1 MVVWQKGTKESNM
14 NMKRY
19 KLSVF
24 LVVMTLIIPAVS
36 SAQTDDPTTVEDLLQ
51 IRIDPTGNPRIQ
63 TNLAVPNS
71 LNLGSGDP
79 QLVGPRINT
88 TLRRDLGLA
97 GYFNLLLPD
106 SYFFDQHADGMTEAT
121 VDFQN
126 WFNVGAEGLVK
137 TAFRLAGNQVRL
149 DFRLFNVTTDS
160 EIQLDFEPVT
170 VGVSDVEDQVHEFA
184 NQILQ
189 YYSGYPGPFGSTI
202 ALVGRGQDG
211 SREIYG
217 MTVGGDG
224 IWAVTQNRSINI
236 QPRWAG
242 NQIVFT
248 TYINGNPDLAITT
261 PDDEL
266 TILSEREG
274 LNMGGDLSPAGDVMA
289 VSLSHQDDNSEIYL
303 ISPEDGS
310 MVSRL
315 TENRAEDISPV
326 WSSGGGRLAFVSDRS
341 GGPQIYIM
349 EPDGTD
355 QHRVTFAGQYNT
367 TPDWSPD
374 GTLIAFTGRDSRNRF
389 DIFTVDVATSY
400 VERLT
405 QDQGDNEEPTWS
417 PDGQYIIF
425 TSTRGGGEPRLY
437 MMTRDG
443 TFQTLLT
450 TDGSGY
456 SAPCWNR

>member
-1 MVVWQKGTKESNM
+1 
-14 NMKRY
+14 
-19 KLSVF
+19 
-24 LVVMTLIIPAVS
+24 
-36 SAQTDDPTTVEDLLQ
+36 
-51 IRIDPTGNPRIQ
+51 
-63 TNLAVPNS
+63 
-71 LNLGSGDP
+71 
-79 QLVGPRINT
+79 
-88 TLRRDLGLA
+88 
-97 GYFNLLLPD
+97 
-106 SYFFDQHADGMTEAT
+106 
-121 VDFQN
+121 
-126 WFNVGAEGLVK
+126 
-137 TAFRLAGNQVRL
+137 
-149 DFRLFNVTTDS
+149 
-160 EIQLDFEPVT
+160 
-170 VGVSDVEDQVHEFA
+170 
-184 NQILQ
+184 
-189 YYSGYPGPFGSTI
+189 
-202 ALVGRGQDG
+202 
-211 SREIYG
+211 
-217 MTVGGDG
+217 
-224 IWAVTQNRSINI
+224 
-236 QPRWAG
+236 
-242 NQIVFT
+242 
-248 TYINGNPDLAITT
+248 
-261 PDDEL
+261 
-266 TILSEREG
+266 
-274 LNMGGDLSPAGDVMA
+274 
-289 VSLSHQDDNSEIYL
+289 
-303 ISPEDGS
+303 